1 MAPMTHSSAGAA
13 ATEWISIRTNPC
25 QRRRHARTSM
35 DEVGFEHEPK
45 MAERAALVFPPTILT
60 QGWGRKCG
68 NREPNDRL
76 GSNARRY
83 HPEGVT
89 P

>member
-1 MAPMTHSSAGAA
+1 MAPMTHSSVGAT
-13 ATEWISIRTNPC
+13 ATEWISIRRNRSK
-25 QRRRHARTSM
+25 RRRHAGTSM
-35 DEVGFEHEPK
+35 DQLGNEHEPH
-45 MAERAALVFPPTILT
+45 MADRAALVFPTTILT

-83 HPEGVT
+83 HPGGT
-89 P
+89 T